1 MQNLSQDKIILSF
14 RRYFN
19 QFLYYNQFNRVK
31 KILIILI
38 IIGALVFSAYYFL
51 RSYVFLEI
59 NPQTLITRFSLPQ
72 KSLKQYLPQGDEL
85 SYPLTLPVGFN
96 LGIFADLKGSL
107 PRALAFD
114 ERGVLF
120 VSVPAQGKVL
130 ALPDSDADGKA
141 DRVVEIMT
149 GLTRPHGI
157 AFASGFIY
165 VGETD
170 KVIRA
175 PYDSNALS
183 AGAPQKLFDLPGG
196 GRHFTRTIRVEG
208 GKLYTSVGSS
218 CDTCIEGSPFR
229 ASILVSDLDGTN
241 LRVFAK
247 GLRNTVFFTFDS
259 QERMWGTDM
268 GRDFLGDN
276 LPPDEIN
283 LIEDG
288 KDYGWPYCYG
298 SKVRDSKFKPGENL
312 SYCADSAAPEFE
324 LPAHVAPLGLTFI
337 HSDSFPGED
346 QGNILLALHGSWD
359 SSVPVGYKIVKLS
372 LLGEFVTAST
382 DFISGFID
390 GKEVLG
396 RPVDLI
402 FGKDGYLY
410 ISDDKTGLVYILSKR

>member
-1 MQNLSQDKIILSF
+1 MQNLSEDKIILSF

-31 KILIILI
+31 RFFIPLLIT
-38 IIGALVFSAYYFL
+38 GALIFSAYYFL
-51 RSYVFLEI
+51 RTYVFWEI
-59 NPQTLITRFSLPQ
+59 SPKALITKFTVPQ
-72 KSLKQYLPQGDEL
+72 KNIKEYLPQGDEL
-85 SYPLTLPVGFN
+85 SYPLTLPTGFN
-96 LGIFADLKGSL
+96 LGIFADLKGDF

-120 VSVPAQGKVL
+120 ASIPGRGKIVSF
-130 ALPDSDADGKA
+130 PDQDGDGKA
-141 DRVVEIMT
+141 DEIVEVMK
-149 GLTRPHGI
+149 GLNKPHGI
-157 AFASGFIY
+157 AFDGSYIY

-175 PYDSNALS
+175 PYNSEAFS
-183 AGAPQKLFDLPGG
+183 VGAVQKLFDLPGG

-218 CDTCIEGSPFR
+218 CDTCIEGSPFK
-229 ASILVSDLDGTN
+229 ASILVSDLDGNN

-247 GLRNTVFFTFDS
+247 GLRNTVFFTFDF
-259 QERMWGTDM
+259 QGKMWGTDM

-276 LPPDEIN
+276 LPPDEVN

-298 SKVRDSKFKPGENL
+298 ARVRDSKFKPGENL
-312 SYCADSAAPEFE
+312 AYCADTTAPEFE
-324 LPAHVAPLGLTFI
+324 LPAHVAPLGITFI
-337 HSDSFPGED
+337 NSDLFS
-346 QGNILLALHGSWD
+346 GNDRGNLLVVFHGSWN

-372 LLGEFVTAST
+372 ILGEFITGSE
-382 DFISGFID
+382 DFITGFID

-402 FGKDGYLY
+402 FDKTGYLY
-410 ISDDKTGLVYILSKR
+410 ISDDKAGLVYILSKR